1 MSFLQP
7 WLLASLPLALIPI
20 IIHLINQRRFQ
31 TRRWGAMMF
40 LLAANRMN
48 KGYARLRQWLIL
60 LMRVLAVAALL
71 LAVARP
77 LASGLLG
84 MAGGGR
90 PDVTFI
96 LLDRSPS
103 MQQTEGGA
111 GRSKLEAARG
121 QLASALGTIGSG
133 RWVLVE
139 SGHVEPRE
147 FEQLEGL
154 LDSALTGPLD
164 ATADI
169 PAMLLSVL
177 EYIEANQPGQVDI
190 WIASDSRASSWKS
203 DDARWDL
210 IRQAFSG
217 LPQNAR
223 FMYLAYPGI
232 ASGNLAIQVDQV
244 RKRSLPDATELELSL
259 LVRQTDVQAEGVEP
273 AEAPDMVPVRIELEG
288 VRTELQVPM
297 RGGVAELKNYRL
309 RLDGQMERGWG
320 KVSLVA
326 DANVADNQWYF
337 VFDDQAPGRTL
348 IWSESV
354 DQRRPL
360 ALAAGIAPD
369 QQLLQSVEVI
379 GQPEQLADAL
389 GGAALLIWQGALPTG
404 QVAQRVAAFVERGGQ
419 VMFFPPTG
427 DAAEGEFLG
436 VRWGD
441 WERFAT
447 PRQLD
452 QWRSESGLLANTQA
466 GGALPVAELELAAAR
481 KLEGPLTPLAT
492 LQGFGPWLGRLET
505 TGGGVTF
512 CSSLVDPG
520 SSNLAVQGVVLYVM
534 IQRAIEAGRE
544 ALGGTA
550 QLMAG
555 QASAEQV
562 ASWERLELG
571 GESLSSDYHLQA
583 GVYRNEQGLVAINR
597 DSRQDLAS
605 VVASERLDASFE
617 GLRWS
622 RVSDS
627 AGSLAGIVQEIW
639 RGFLIFCLLSL
650 LAEAMLCLPR
660 ASATG
665 NAAATMGGSGS
676 AGRRDPL
683 GGAA

>member
-60 LMRVLAVAALL
+60 MMRVLAVAALL

-139 SGHVEPRE
+139 SGHLEPRE

-190 WIASDSRASSWKS
+190 WIASDSRTSSWKS

-223 FMYLAYPGI
+223 FMYLAYPG
-232 ASGNLAIQVDQV
+232 AAAGNWAIQVEQV
-244 RKRSLPDATELELSL
+244 RKRSLPDATELELSFS
-259 LVRQTDVQAEGVEP
+259 VRQTDLPADIVDASGAAE
-273 AEAPDMVPVRIELEG
+273 MVPVRIELEG

-297 RGGVAELKNYRL
+297 RGGVAELKNHRL
-309 RLDGQMERGWG
+309 RLDGQMEQGWG
-320 KVSLVA
+320 KVSLAA
-326 DANVADNQWYF
+326 DANMADNQWYF
-337 VFDDQAPGRTL
+337 VFDDPAPGRTL
-348 IWSESV
+348 LWCESV
-354 DQRRPL
+354 EQRRPL

-369 QQLLQSVEVI
+369 QQQLQPVEVI
-379 GQPEQLADAL
+379 GQPEQLAEAL
-389 GGAALLIWQGALPTG
+389 VGAALLIWQGALPTG
-404 QVAQRVAAFVERGGQ
+404 QAAERVAAFVERGGQ
-419 VMFFPPTG
+419 VIFFPPAG
-427 DAAEGEFLG
+427 EVSEGEFLG
-436 VRWGD
+436 VGWGD
-441 WERFAT
+441 WERFAS
-447 PRQLD
+447 PRQID
-452 QWRSESGLLANTQA
+452 NWRSESGLLANTQA

-481 KLEGPLTPLAT
+481 KLQGPLTPLAT
-492 LQGFGPWLGRLET
+492 LQGLGPWLGRLET
-505 TGGGVTF
+505 SGGGVTF
-512 CSSLVDPG
+512 CGSLVDPA
-520 SSNLAVQGVVLYVM
+520 SSNLAIQGVVLYVM
-534 IQRAIEAGRE
+534 LQRAIDAGRA

-550 QLMAG
+550 QLVAG

-571 GESLSSDYHLQA
+571 GEALSSDYHLQA
-583 GVYRNEQGLVAINR
+583 GVYRNERGLTAINR
-597 DSRQDLAS
+597 DPRQDLAS
-605 VVASERLDASFE
+605 VLAGERLDANFE

-622 RVSDS
+622 RMSDS
-627 AGSLAGIVQEIW
+627 AASLAGIVQEIW

-660 ASATG
+660 PSAAG
-665 NAAATMGGSGS
+665 PSAATASGAGSGS
-676 AGRRDPL
+676 RRDSL

>member
-71 LAVARP
+71 LAVSRP

-84 MAGGGR
+84 LAGGGR

-190 WIASDSRASSWKS
+190 WIASDSRASSWRS
-203 DDARWDL
+203 EDARWEL
-210 IRQAFSG
+210 IRQAFSQ

-223 FMYLAYPGI
+223 FMYLAYPG
-232 ASGNLAIQVDQV
+232 AAAGNLAIEVQQV
-244 RKRSLPDATELELSL
+244 RKRALPDATELELSL
-259 LVRQTDVQAEGVEP
+259 LVRQTDLQAAADAASDDPGV
-273 AEAPDMVPVRIELEG
+273 VPVMVELEG

-297 RGGVAELKNYRL
+297 RGGLAELRNHRL

-320 KVSLVA
+320 KVSLAA
-326 DANVADNQWYF
+326 DANLADNQWYF
-337 VFDDQAPGRTL
+337 VFDDPAPGRTL
-348 IWSESV
+348 IWCESV

-369 QQLLQSVEVI
+369 QQLLQPVELI
-379 GQPEQLADAL
+379 GQPEQLGEAL

-404 QVAQRVAAFVERGGQ
+404 AVAEQVTAFVGRGGQ
-419 VMFFPPTG
+419 VLFFPPTA
-427 DAAEGEFLG
+427 DATDGEFLG

-441 WERFAT
+441 WERFAA
-447 PRQLD
+447 PRQID
-452 QWRSESGLLANTQA
+452 NWRSESGLLANTQA

-492 LQGFGPWLGRLET
+492 LQGLGPWLGRLET
-505 TGGGVTF
+505 SGGGVTF
-512 CSSLVDPG
+512 CSSLVDPA

-534 IQRAIEAGRE
+534 LQRAIEAGRE

-550 QLMAG
+550 HWLAG
-555 QASAEQV
+555 QPSAEQI

-571 GESLSSDYHLQA
+571 GESLSSDYRLLA
-583 GVYRNEQGLVAINR
+583 GVYRHEQGLAAINR
-597 DSRQDLAS
+597 DPRHDLAS
-605 VVASERLDASFE
+605 VVAGERLDANFE

-650 LAEAMLCLPR
+650 LAEAVLCLPR
-660 ASATG
+660 GSVAG
-665 NAAATMGGSGS
+665 GAAATAAGPGGGD
-676 AGRRDPL
+676 RRDPL